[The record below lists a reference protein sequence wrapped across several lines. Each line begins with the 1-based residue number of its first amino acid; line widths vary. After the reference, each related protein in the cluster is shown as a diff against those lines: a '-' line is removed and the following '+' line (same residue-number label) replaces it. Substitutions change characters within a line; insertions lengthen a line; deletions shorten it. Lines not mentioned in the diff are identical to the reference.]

1 MPRSIASSSLTR
13 RARAMGSSSRSSAS
27 TLPGRVRVRCRSTR
41 REPTIGS
48 TRALNLRIR
57 SVRFF
62 GALAFSKSAT
72 SSGSESRRRLPR
84 FRSARRR
91 TKQPPSAPGT
101 MVTPASEYA
110 IVGLI
115 RKAQGIRGEVVV
127 EPLTDK
133 PDVIFASGSRVF
145 AGTRSGDLAPARDVR
160 GVEEV
165 PTLTISSSKPFKKG
179 LIVQFEELQ
188 DRDSADLWRG
198 RYLLAPFAELPP
210 LEQDEVYL
218 HDLIGMR
225 VVSTTGEQLGTVTT
239 FYELPQGLV
248 LDIQTARA
256 TVMVPYRPEIVVRT
270 DIEQR
275 TIVIDEKLG
284 LMDDLTAG
292 GERERG
298 RGKREAGSEP

>member
-1 MPRSIASSSLTR
+1 M
-13 RARAMGSSSRSSAS
+13 
-27 TLPGRVRVRCRSTR
+27 
-41 REPTIGS
+41 
-48 TRALNLRIR
+48 
-57 SVRFF
+57 
-62 GALAFSKSAT
+62 
-72 SSGSESRRRLPR
+72 
-84 FRSARRR
+84 
-91 TKQPPSAPGT
+91 
-101 MVTPASEYA
+101 PASEYA

-145 AGTRSGDLAPARDVR
+145 AGTRGGDLAPARDVR

-179 LIVQFEELQ
+179 LIVQFEELR

-284 LMDDLTAG
+284 LMDDLS
-292 GERERG
+292 GEREGG
-298 RGKREAGSEP
+298 RGKREGRSES